1 LFQQASIIRSDGKR
15 IQDRQENA
23 RGAQTKPMINRYR
36 TFSTIGNR
44 SLRRSL
50 MLLSQGIARL
60 GNGIGMILCGNGLSV
75 FTHKPQGSNWLNTFA
90 AMIAQDSPRY
100 AYAYANV
107 VVSDDSGEPSRA
119 WSQGRRQT
127 KGRIRP

>member
-1 LFQQASIIRSDGKR
+1 
-15 IQDRQENA
+15 
-23 RGAQTKPMINRYR
+23 MINRYR

-44 SLRRSL
+44 SLRGSL
-50 MLLSQGIARL
+50 TLLSQEIARL

-119 WSQGRRQT
+119 WSQGRWQKRE
-127 KGRIRP
+127 KIKP

>member
-1 LFQQASIIRSDGKR
+1 
-15 IQDRQENA
+15 
-23 RGAQTKPMINRYR
+23 MINRYR

-44 SLRRSL
+44 SLRGSL

-60 GNGIGMILCGNGLSV
+60 GNGIGMILCGDNIG

-90 AMIAQDSPRY
+90 ATLVQDSPRY

-107 VVSDDSGEPSRA
+107 VVSEDSGEPNRA
-119 WSQGRRQT
+119 WSQGSKRRT
-127 KGRIRP
+127 KGRIDS